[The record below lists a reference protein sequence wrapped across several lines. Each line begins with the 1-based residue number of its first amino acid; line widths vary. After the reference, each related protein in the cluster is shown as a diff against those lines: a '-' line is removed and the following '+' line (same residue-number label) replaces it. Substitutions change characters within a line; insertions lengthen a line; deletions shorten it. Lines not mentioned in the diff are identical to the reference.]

1 MGDSHRSDRAAAR
14 RFHEITRRDLMKG
27 AGSVALGAGALAA
40 TGPTRARAADFKGTT
55 VTVAVGSFMSGGV
68 SMFKDEWQKRT
79 GGRIEV
85 VEIPFGD
92 LYQRL
97 FAAFT
102 TGAEQFD
109 VAIYASNWI
118 PEFAQAKK
126 ILSLEKYYPEKDNW
140 STVLPSVQKIMY
152 VEKER
157 YTVPLDG
164 DIIIGYYRTDALDDQ
179 NHKKRFADKYKYELA
194 PPQTWQQYRDIAE
207 FFTGWDWSN
216 SGKRG
221 WGVLEAQ
228 KPKDVGPYIFIS
240 RAAAYAANPT
250 LRGSLFFD
258 PDTMEPQIAN
268 PGWVEALNDWIEIR
282 KFGPPEMAT
291 YGGGEMRGNFIAGH
305 YALGIDWADVGI
317 MAQDESASII
327 KGKLGYFVLPGAS
340 KVWNL
345 KTRSWQEFDKPQQA
359 PFQGWGGWHGSIAAN
374 SKNAHA
380 AWDFL
385 NFIDSTPNAFRAV
398 TTPGT
403 ARNPYR
409 TDHFTN
415 VQGWVDSPVHYKDP
429 KPYLDTISQALN
441 HPNAQTDLR
450 IPQSG
455 RYFEV
460 LDQWA
465 QEALAGTLKP
475 AEALQKAAAE
485 WGRITKDAGL
495 EQQKRLYRD
504 LYSL

>member
-1 MGDSHRSDRAAAR
+1 MSQSINSYRADSPRG
-14 RFHEITRRDLMKG
+14 FHTLTRRDLMRA
-27 AGSVALGAGALAA
+27 AGSIALCMGTQMAGSRAA
-40 TGPTRARAADFKGTT
+40 TAEDFKGRK
-55 VTVAVGSFMSGGV
+55 VTVAGGSFMSSGV
-68 SMFKDEWQKRT
+68 SMFKDEWEKRT
-79 GGRIEV
+79 GGTIEV

-118 PEFAQAKK
+118 PEFALAKN
-126 ILSLEKYYPEKDNW
+126 ILPLDKYYPEKDNW
-140 STVLPSVQKIMY
+140 NTVLPSVQKIMY
-152 VEKER
+152 SEGQR

-164 DIIIGYYRTDALDDQ
+164 DIIFGYYRTDALDNPD
-179 NHKKRFADKYKYELA
+179 HKKRFADKYKYELA
-194 PPQTWQQYRDIAE
+194 RPQTWQQYRDIAD
-207 FFTGWDWSN
+207 FFTGWDWSK
-216 SGKRG
+216 SGKKG

-228 KPKDVGPYIFIS
+228 KPKDVGPYILIS

-250 LRGSLFFD
+250 VRGSLFFD

-268 PGWVEALNDWIEIR
+268 PGWVQALNDWIEIR

-291 YGGGEMRGNFIAGH
+291 YGGGEMRGNFIAGN

-327 KGKLGYFVLPGAS
+327 KGKLGYFVLPGS
-340 KVWNL
+340 KKVWNL
-345 KTRSWQEFDKPQQA
+345 KTKSWQEFDKPQQA
-359 PFQGWGGWHGSIAAN
+359 PYQGWGGWHGSVAAN
-374 SKNAHA
+374 SKNPHA

-415 VQGWVDSPVHYKDP
+415 VQGWIDSPVHYKDP
-429 KPYLDTISQALN
+429 KPYLETISEALN

-465 QEALAGTLKP
+465 QEALAGSVKP
-475 AEALQKAAAE
+475 EQAMKNATTE
-485 WGRITKDAGL
+485 WSKITKDAGL
-495 EQQKRLYRD
+495 DQQKQLYRS
-504 LYSL
+504 LYAL